1 MLPIINI
8 CGREFATYG
17 VIVFIGIIIG
27 IFFAIKYFT
36 KFNNLQKN
44 DVIYCSCYAIIGL
57 AIGAKLLYIITNI
70 PFLIENYSNLD
81 FKSTIEYMF
90 RGGFVFYGG
99 LIGAVLGIYIY
110 AIQFK
115 ISFKCLLLTL
125 IPATPLIHSIGRI
138 GCFFAGCCYG
148 IEYNGFGSII
158 FYNTPFA
165 PTNIPLFPT
174 QILES
179 ICNLIIFII
188 LVSTYKK
195 YVGTYKTLTLYC
207 ILYSIVRFLIEFL
220 RGDSIRG
227 MFLNIS
233 TSQWISILVLFIG
246 IYLYT
251 KDTEK
256 KIDSIK

>member
-1 MLPIINI
+1 MLPMINVF
-8 CGREFATYG
+8 GREIATYG
-17 VIVFIGIIIG
+17 IIVFIGIIIG
-27 IFFAIKYFT
+27 ALFAIIYFS
-36 KFNNLQKN
+36 KFNNLKKD
-44 DVIYCSCYAIIGL
+44 DVIYCSCYTIIGL

-81 FKSTIEYMF
+81 FKSTIEDMF

-99 LIGAVLGIYIY
+99 LIGAIFGIYIY

-115 ISFKCLLLTL
+115 ISFKSLLLTL
-125 IPATPLIHSIGRI
+125 IPTVPLIHSIGRI
-138 GCFFAGCCYG
+138 GCLFAGCCYG
-148 IEYNGFGSII
+148 IEYNGLGHII
-158 FYNTPFA
+158 FHNTPFA

-188 LVSTYKK
+188 LISTYKK
-195 YVGTYKTLTLYC
+195 HIGTYKTLTLYC
-207 ILYSIVRFLIEFL
+207 ILYSIVRFLIEFF

-233 TSQWISILVLFIG
+233 TSQWISILVLFTG

-251 KDTEK
+251 KETK
-256 KIDSIK
+256 KDLSIKE